1 MRSGSW
7 HCYLEPSRNPANT
20 PALPWDPAHHRGLS
34 NHPVAGLP
42 SDSRTLH
49 VLYLAELQ
57 GHFLATCPG
66 SMLGTEVAPGSSWR
80 HRAEPLPVP
89 PSFSMQRCWEHSCYC
104 HSWRRL
110 TWGHQEAVGFAGG
123 SISPRVGGGGWGAG
137 LRWESPWLSRAEEG
151 KSSYLLGLRLPS
163 IRQGHGSAAV
173 WSAGPL
179 PPAGVSQG
187 VQRVEG
193 VSVGPPPPSKWRPSW
208 ASSTVPGA
216 PVRL

>member
-110 TWGHQEAVGFAGG
+110 TWGP
-123 SISPRVGGGGWGAG
+123 PRSRGICWRLHLPPGGGWG
-137 LRWESPWLSRAEEG
+137 
-151 KSSYLLGLRLPS
+151 LGSGPAVGISMVKQSGGREVFVPS
-163 IRQGHGSAAV
+163 GPQAAV
-173 WSAGPL
+173 YKTGTRVGCCLERWPSAPGRGFPRC
-179 PPAGVSQG
+179 A
-187 VQRVEG
+187 EG
-193 VSVGPPPPSKWRPSW
+193 RGS
-208 ASSTVPGA
+208 
-216 PVRL
+216 